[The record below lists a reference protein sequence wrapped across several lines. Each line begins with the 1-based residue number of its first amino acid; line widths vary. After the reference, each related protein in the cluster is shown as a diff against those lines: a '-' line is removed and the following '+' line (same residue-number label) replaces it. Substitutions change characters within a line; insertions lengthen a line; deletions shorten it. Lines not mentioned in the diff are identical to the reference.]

1 MMPATTSYHRRS
13 WEEPVLPTASGI
25 KPIFVIPRDFVE
37 PPDLR
42 SIVDS
47 LSPFIAT
54 PAAAQAMQGRLH
66 LTFQGYDDDPRGLWD
81 IPEAR
86 TFATQLEMQFP
97 YWFFLADLRSD
108 TLQTLALCVCALH
121 TAGPGANAIDA
132 KRFDDFFDREMA
144 GLTQMWNTTSL
155 SPTKLRRT
163 SDRVKR
169 YFASRLR

>member
-1 MMPATTSYHRRS
+1 M
-13 WEEPVLPTASGI
+13 LPIASGI
-25 KPIFVIPRDFVE
+25 KPIFVIPRDYVE

-54 PAAAQAMQGRLH
+54 SEAARAMQGRLH

-86 TFATQLEMQFP
+86 TFATQLEMKFP
-97 YWFFLADLRSD
+97 YWFFLADLGSD
-108 TLQTLALCVCALH
+108 TLQTLALCVCALD

-132 KRFDDFFDREMA
+132 KRFDGFFAREMA
-144 GLTQMWNTTSL
+144 GLTQMWDRTSL
-155 SPTKLRRT
+155 SSTKLRRT
-163 SDRVKR
+163 IDGVKR
-169 YFASRLR
+169 YFDSRLR